1 MTVSLDILS
10 VLIVENN
17 FSIITD
23 RPFFLLVVASNGHGD
38 LLLILLALYSF
49 ELIYREILV
58 NDFEEGL
65 NDSETEGRKVMRRA
79 LCLLTEFNAVEESP
93 HPPVVE
99 SGRAGRPMLSFPISH
114 LVYLV
119 ENHFTVP
126 QII

>member
-58 NDFEEGL
+58 NDFE
-65 NDSETEGRKVMRRA
+65 NDSETEGREVMRRA

-114 LVYLV
+114 LVYFV

>member
-1 MTVSLDILS
+1 M
-10 VLIVENN
+10 
-17 FSIITD
+17 
-23 RPFFLLVVASNGHGD
+23 
-38 LLLILLALYSF
+38 
-49 ELIYREILV
+49 IYREILV

-65 NDSETEGRKVMRRA
+65 NDSETEGSEVMRRA

-114 LVYLV
+114 LVYFV

>member
-1 MTVSLDILS
+1 
-10 VLIVENN
+10 
-17 FSIITD
+17 
-23 RPFFLLVVASNGHGD
+23 
-38 LLLILLALYSF
+38 
-49 ELIYREILV
+49 
-58 NDFEEGL
+58 
-65 NDSETEGRKVMRRA
+65 MRRA

-114 LVYLV
+114 LVYFV